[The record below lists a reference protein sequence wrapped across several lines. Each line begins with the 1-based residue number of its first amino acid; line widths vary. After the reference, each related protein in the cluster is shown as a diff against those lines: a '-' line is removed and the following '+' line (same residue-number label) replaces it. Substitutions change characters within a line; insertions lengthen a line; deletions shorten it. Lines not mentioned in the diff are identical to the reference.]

1 MEKLYK
7 DLVVSV
13 EKIEGYCP
21 VFTAGQS
28 FLLKEGYKLVA
39 DIPVCFHAL
48 QSISPYYVALSR
60 GIKPEEL
67 GLAGP
72 EGDAFVQCLDPH
84 QITGGGTVIFRIKM
98 A

>member
-21 VFTAGQS
+21 VFTVGQS
-28 FLLKEGYKLVA
+28 FRLKEGYKLIA
-39 DIPVCFHAL
+39 DIPVCLHAL

-60 GIKPEEL
+60 GADPRDL

-84 QITGGGTVIFRIKM
+84 KITGGGTVIFRIKI